1 MRPSNPFHTN
11 RIHGDH
17 TADDT
22 VLYRWQGLLVT
33 ERWFHADG
41 QWYPLTELYH
51 LTLRTGPVQA
61 GRRRAF
67 RVISAITVAVALA
80 LMVALPSLL
89 AGLGTSLSLM
99 LAGAGVGLSLRR
111 WPRPMMLCASYR
123 GLPVV
128 LFASTDHIEFH
139 KVCRA
144 LRRAVERHE
153 EHMLARSSTGSSG

>member
-1 MRPSNPFHTN
+1 MRASNPSHT
-11 RIHGDH
+11 DH
-17 TADDT
+17 TDEDT
-22 VLYRWQGLLVT
+22 ILYRWQGLLVT
-33 ERWFHADG
+33 ERGFRAEG
-41 QWYPLTELYH
+41 QWYPLHELYH
-51 LTLRTGPVQA
+51 ITVRPGPVQP

-67 RVISAITVAVALA
+67 RMISAATAAVALA
-80 LMVALPSLL
+80 LLVALPSLL
-89 AGLGTSLSLM
+89 ASLGTSLSLM

-111 WPRPMMLCASYR
+111 WPRPLMLCASYR

-153 EHMLARSSTGSSG
+153 DHLFDRSSS

>member
-1 MRPSNPFHTN
+1 MRPVYS
-11 RIHGDH
+11 
-17 TADDT
+17 DDSI
-22 VLYRWQGLLVT
+22 LYRWQGLLVT
-33 ERWFHADG
+33 ERWLRAEG

-51 LTLRTGPVQA
+51 MTCRLGPVQP

-67 RVISAITVAVALA
+67 RMISATTAAVALA

-111 WPRPMMLCASYR
+111 WPRPLMLCASFR

-144 LRRAVERHE
+144 LRRAIERHE
-153 EHMLARSSTGSSG
+153 DHMLGHTSTPRAS